1 MNAGKGAA
9 LGVLAFFRVKK
20 EAGMAAFDRVL
31 SGIPQM
37 DEHFDNIRLGD
48 NVVWRVDNLEQF
60 KLFMKPYVDQAI
72 RDGRN
77 LIYFRF
83 ATHEPLLEPREGLKI
98 IEVELNHRFENFT
111 VNIHEHITREGR
123 DAFYVFDCL
132 SELQTAW
139 ATDLMMGNFFRV
151 TCPYLFILD
160 TVAFFPL
167 IRGKHSFQAIAKIRD
182 TTQLFLDVY
191 ADKENVYVR
200 PDKVWNR
207 YSETMFLPHLY
218 NPENGDFEPI
228 LDGVLASRFYQ
239 VLGDNAASPD
249 RGNMDSWD
257 RFFNMAET
265 MYENGM
271 DTTDACHRMCDIMM
285 SRDERLREILKD
297 NFRPQDYFAVRK
309 RMIGTGMIGGKA
321 CGMLLARKIIEN
333 KCPDIAVKL
342 EPHDSFYIGSDV
354 FYSFIVENNF
364 WDLRIRQRSAEE
376 YFSVAEEF
384 AERLFAGKFSRDMEE
399 QFVKLLEYYG
409 QDPIIVRS
417 SSILEDGFGN
427 AFAGKYE
434 SVFCS
439 NSGDMDQRLEEL
451 ENAIRTVYAST
462 MSKSAL
468 DYRSR
473 RGLQD
478 RDEQMALL
486 VQRVSGSYY
495 GEYYMPCVAGVG
507 YSFSPY
513 RFMDD
518 LDPSAGMLRLVM
530 GLGTSAVDRTEGSYP
545 RLVSLDKPKATTAR
559 NCTEKHQYSQRK
571 LELMNRASRKL
582 EQRDPA
588 DVKPYLPGFMKRLLF
603 EHDYDAER
611 MFRERGQSRDI
622 EFVSCQGIVDKETLM
637 AEMRRI
643 LAAIQKEYDYPVDTE
658 FTINL
663 SESGDYVINLLQC
676 RPLQVYQDAEEAD
689 MPENV
694 APESV
699 LFECKGSSMGLSRIE
714 KMDIVVAID
723 PVNYYNMPY
732 KDKYKV
738 GQALGQ
744 VNWAM
749 RGQQKKLLLLSPG
762 RIGTSSPELGVPAL
776 FSDISEF
783 EAICEIADSR
793 AGYNPELS
801 YGSHFFQDLVEA
813 GILYNAIFENEKTL
827 AYNPELLAEFDNK
840 LCDYAPEAEDLMDI
854 IRVLDVSDMDLYLCN
869 DMKKERIL
877 CYKG

>member
-1 MNAGKGAA
+1 MATAELSKFAGILSAA
-9 LGVLAFFRVKK
+9 LS
-20 EAGMAAFDRVL
+20 M
-31 SGIPQM
+31 
-37 DEHFDNIRLGD
+37 
-48 NVVWRVDNLEQF
+48 
-60 KLFMKPYVDQAI
+60 
-72 RDGRN
+72 
-77 LIYFRF
+77 
-83 ATHEPLLEPREGLKI
+83 
-98 IEVELNHRFENFT
+98 
-111 VNIHEHITREGR
+111 
-123 DAFYVFDCL
+123 
-132 SELQTAW
+132 
-139 ATDLMMGNFFRV
+139 

-191 ADKENVYVR
+191 ADSENVYVR

-218 NPENGDFEPI
+218 VPKSGEFKPI

-239 VLGDNAASPD
+239 VLGDNASSPD

-257 RFFNMAET
+257 RFFNMSEV
-265 MYENGM
+265 MLENGM
-271 DTTDACHRMCDIMM
+271 DITEQCSRICNIMM
-285 SRDERLREILKD
+285 SRDLRMREMIKA
-297 NFRPQDYFAVRK
+297 NFKPKDYFVIRK

-333 KCPDIAVKL
+333 RCPEIFKKL

-354 FYSFIVENNF
+354 FYTYIVENRF
-364 WDLRIRQRSAEE
+364 WDLKIRQRTKEE

-384 AERLFAGKFSRDMEE
+384 ADKLMSGKFSREMEE

-451 ENAIRTVYAST
+451 ENAVRTVYAST
-462 MSKSAL
+462 MSRSAL

-473 RGLQD
+473 RGLGE

-507 YSFSPY
+507 YSYSPY

-518 LDPSAGMLRLVM
+518 LDPTAGMLRLVM

-545 RLVSLDKPKATTAR
+545 RLVNLDRPKATTAR
-559 NCTEKHQYSQRK
+559 DSVERHQYSQRR

-582 EQRDPA
+582 EQVEP
-588 DVKPYLPGFMKRLLF
+588 DVVEPFLPSFMKKLLF
-603 EHDYDAER
+603 EHDFDTER
-611 MFRERGQSRDI
+611 MYREQGHSRDI
-622 EFVSCQGIVDKETLM
+622 EFVSCQGIVEKEDLM
-637 AEMRRI
+637 SEMHSI
-643 LAAIQKEYDYPVDTE
+643 LSTIQKEYDYPVDTE
-658 FTINL
+658 FTVNL
-663 SESGDYVINLLQC
+663 SEDGDHVINLLQC
-676 RPLQVYQDAEEAD
+676 RPLQVYQDSEE
-689 MPENV
+689 MELPEDV
-694 APESV
+694 DREKI
-699 LFECKGSSMGLSRIE
+699 LFECRGSSMGLSRYE
-714 KMDIVVAID
+714 KLDIIVTVD

-732 KDKYKV
+732 RDKYKAAKAV
-738 GQALGQ
+738 GS
-744 VNWAM
+744 VNWKM
-749 RGQQKKLLLLSPG
+749 RGKNKKMLLMTPG
-762 RIGTSSPELGVPAL
+762 RLGTSSPELGVPAV
-776 FSDISEF
+776 FSDISEY
-783 EAICEIADSR
+783 ASICEVSDSR

-813 GILYNAIFENEKTL
+813 GILYNAIFENEKTIVF
-827 AYNPELLAEFDNK
+827 NPELLKDCENL
-840 LCDYAPEAEDLMDI
+840 LCDYDPKFEELKDI
-854 IRVLDVSDMDLYLCN
+854 VRVYDVSEMDFRLCN
-869 DMKKERIL
+869 DMKKERVL
-877 CYKG
+877 CFRG

>member
-1 MNAGKGAA
+1 
-9 LGVLAFFRVKK
+9 
-20 EAGMAAFDRVL
+20 MAAFDRIE

-37 DEHFDNIRLGD
+37 DIHFDNIRLGD
-48 NVVWRVDNLEQF
+48 NVVWRVDNLEEF
-60 KLFMKPYVDQAI
+60 KLFMEPYVDQAI

-83 ATHEPLLEPREGLKI
+83 ATHEPLLEEREGLKI
-98 IEVELNHRFENFT
+98 IHVELNHRFENFT
-111 VNIHEHITREGR
+111 VEIHEHIRREGR

-139 ATDLMMGNFFRV
+139 ATDLMMGNFFQV

-191 ADKENVYVR
+191 ADREHVYVR

-218 NPENGDFEPI
+218 VPETGEFKPI
-228 LDGVLASRFYQ
+228 LDGVMASHFYQ
-239 VLGDNAASPD
+239 VLGENAATAD

-257 RFFNMAET
+257 RFFNLTEAML
-265 MYENGM
+265 ENGM
-271 DTTDACHRMCDIMM
+271 GVTENCYRMCDIMM
-285 SRDERLREILKD
+285 SRDERVRKMIKAH
-297 NFRPQDYFAVRK
+297 FRPRDYLAIRS

-321 CGMLLARKIIEN
+321 TGMLLARKIIEN
-333 KCPDIAVKL
+333 RCPRIYEKL

-354 FYSFIVENNF
+354 FYTYIVENHF
-364 WDLRIRQRSAEE
+364 WDLRVRQRTEE
-376 YFSVAEEF
+376 GYFSLAEEF
-384 AERLFAGKFSRDMEE
+384 AERLMAGKFSREMEE

-439 NSGDMDQRLEEL
+439 NSGDMNQRLEEL
-451 ENAIRTVYAST
+451 EYAIRTVYAST
-462 MSKSAL
+462 MSRSAL

-473 RGLQD
+473 RGLQA

-507 YSFSPY
+507 YSYSPY
-513 RFMDD
+513 VFMDD
-518 LDPSAGMLRLVM
+518 LDPNAGMLRLVM

-545 RLVSLDKPKATTAR
+545 RLVSLDKPKATAAR
-559 NCTEKHQYSQRK
+559 NSVEKHQYSQRR
-571 LELMNRASRKL
+571 LELMNRASGRL
-582 EQRDPA
+582 EQVDP
-588 DVKPYLPGFMKRLLF
+588 DLVKPALPAYLKRLLF
-603 EHDYDAER
+603 EHDFETER
-611 MFRERGQSRDI
+611 LYRERGQSRDI
-622 EFVSCQGIVDKETLM
+622 EFVSCQGIVGMEKLM
-637 AEMRRI
+637 AQMREM
-643 LAAIQKEYDYPVDTE
+643 LHAIQEEYDYPVDTE
-658 FTINL
+658 FTVNL
-663 SESGDYVINLLQC
+663 SEDGDYVINLLQC
-676 RPLQVYQDAEEAD
+676 RPLQVYRDSEETELRSDVEAEK
-689 MPENV
+689 V
-694 APESV
+694 Y
-699 LFECKGSSMGLSRIE
+699 FECKGSSMGLSRCE
-714 KMDIVVAID
+714 KLDLIVSVD

-732 KDKYKV
+732 KDKYAVAQAV
-738 GQALGQ
+738 GA
-744 VNWAM
+744 VNWKM
-749 RGQQKKLLLLSPG
+749 RGAGKKMLLMVPG

-776 FSDISEF
+776 FSDISEY

-813 GILYNAIFENEKTL
+813 GILYNAIFENEKTVRFERGFL
-827 AYNPELLAEFDNK
+827 DGYENLLLE
-840 LCDYAPEAEDLMDI
+840 YAPKAEGLEEI
-854 IRVLDVSDMDLYLCN
+854 VKVVDVSGENILLSN
-869 DMKKERIL
+869 DMKRGRII
-877 CYKG
+877 CFRN

>member
-1 MNAGKGAA
+1 
-9 LGVLAFFRVKK
+9 
-20 EAGMAAFDRVL
+20 MAAFDRVL

-37 DEHFDNIRLGD
+37 DENIDNIRLGD
-48 NVVWRVDNLEQF
+48 NVVWRVDGLDQF
-60 KLFMKPYVDQAI
+60 KLFVDPYVDQAI
-72 RDGRN
+72 KDGRN
-77 LIYFRF
+77 LIYVRF
-83 ATHEPLLEPREGLKI
+83 AAHEPLLKPRDGLKI

-111 VNIHEHITREGR
+111 VEIHELIRKEGK

-191 ADKENVYVR
+191 ADGENVFVR

-207 YSETMFLPHLY
+207 YSETMFLPHRY
-218 NPENGDFEPI
+218 VPATGAFKPI
-228 LDGVLASRFYQ
+228 LDGVMASHFYQ
-239 VLGDNAASPD
+239 VLGENTATPD

-257 RFFNMAET
+257 RFYNATEL

-271 DTTDACHRMCDIMM
+271 DVTEACNRMCNIMM
-285 SRDERLREILKD
+285 SRDERMRKMIKA
-297 NFRPQDYFAVRK
+297 NFKPKDYFTVRK

-333 KCPDIAVKL
+333 KCPEIYKKL

-364 WDLRIRQRSAEE
+364 WDLRIRQRSEEE
-376 YFSVAEEF
+376 YFTVADEF
-384 AERLFAGKFSRDMEE
+384 AQKLLSGSFSRDMEE

-451 ENAIRTVYAST
+451 ENAVRTVYAST

-473 RGLQD
+473 RGLQA

-518 LDPSAGMLRLVM
+518 LDPAAGMLRLVM

-545 RLVSLDKPKATTAR
+545 RLVNLDKPKATTAR
-559 NCTEKHQYSQRK
+559 NSQEKHQYSQRR
-571 LELMNRASRKL
+571 LELMNRATRKL
-582 EQRDPA
+582 EQLDP
-588 DVKPYLPGFMKRLLF
+588 DQVKPYLPYFMKRLLF
-603 EHDYDAER
+603 EHDYDTER
-611 MFRERGQSRDI
+611 MFMERGQQRDI
-622 EFVSCQGIVDKETLM
+622 EFVSCQGIVEKAALM
-637 AEMRRI
+637 QQMTE
-643 LAAIQKEYDYPVDTE
+643 LLSAIQKEYDYPVDTE

-663 SESGDYVINLLQC
+663 SEDGDYVINLLQC
-676 RPLQVYQDAEEAD
+676 RPLQVYQDSGDMELPEE
-689 MPENV
+689 V
-694 APESV
+694 ESEKIF
-699 LFECKGSSMGLSRIE
+699 FECRGASMGLSRYE
-714 KMDIVVAID
+714 KLDYIVSVD
-723 PVNYYNMPY
+723 PVRYYNMPY
-732 KDKYKV
+732 KDKYRV
-738 GQALGQ
+738 GQAVGT

-749 RGQQKKLLLLSPG
+749 RGKNKKMLLMVPG

-813 GILYNAIFENEKTL
+813 GILYNAIFENEKTVK
-827 AYNPELLAEFDNK
+827 FDRDMLNGYENH
-840 LCDYAPEAEDLMDI
+840 LCDFDQRLEDLKDI
-854 IRVLDVSDMDLYLCN
+854 VSVTYVSDKGFMLCN

-877 CYKG
+877 CFKNDV

>member
-1 MNAGKGAA
+1 
-9 LGVLAFFRVKK
+9 
-20 EAGMAAFDRVL
+20 MAAFDRIQ
-31 SGIPQM
+31 SGIDQM
-37 DEHFDNIRLGD
+37 DDCFDNIRLGD
-48 NVVWRVDNLEQF
+48 NVVWRVDDLKQF
-60 KLFMKPYVDQAI
+60 KLFMEPYVKQAI
-72 RDGRN
+72 KDNRN

-83 ATHEPLLEPREGLKI
+83 ATHEPLLKEQEGLKI
-98 IEVELNHRFENFT
+98 INVELNHRFENFT
-111 VNIHEHITREGR
+111 VKIREHITREGR

-139 ATDLMMGNFFRV
+139 ATDLMMGNFFQV

-207 YSETMFLPHLY
+207 YSETMYLPHLY
-218 NPENGDFEPI
+218 VPDSGEFKPI
-228 LDGVLASRFYQ
+228 LDGVMASRFYQ
-239 VLGDNAASPD
+239 VLGDNASAYD
-249 RGNMDSWD
+249 HGNMDSWD
-257 RFFNMAET
+257 RFFNMTEM
-265 MYENGM
+265 MYENGL
-271 DTTDACHRMCDIMM
+271 DVTEACHRMCNIMM
-285 SRDERLREILKD
+285 SRDERLRKMIKA
-297 NFRPQDYFAVRK
+297 NFKPQDYLTIRK

-333 KCPDIAVKL
+333 RCPDIYEKL

-354 FYSFIVENNF
+354 FYSYIVENHF
-364 WDLRIRQRSAEE
+364 WNLRIRQRSKEE
-376 YFSVAEEF
+376 YFTLADEF
-384 AERLFAGKFSRDMEE
+384 ADKLLTGKFSREMEE

-451 ENAIRTVYAST
+451 ENAVRTVYAST
-462 MSKSAL
+462 LSRSAL

-473 RGLQD
+473 RGLQE

-486 VQRVSGSYY
+486 VMRVSGSYY

-507 YSFSPY
+507 YSYSPY
-513 RFMDD
+513 RFMEE
-518 LDPSAGMLRLVM
+518 LDPKAGMLRLVM

-571 LELMNRASRKL
+571 LELMNRTSRKL
-582 EQRDPA
+582 EQLDP
-588 DVKPYLPGFMKRLLF
+588 DIVKPLLPYFMKRLLF
-603 EHDYDAER
+603 EHDYDTER
-611 MFRERGQSRDI
+611 MFKERGQSRSI
-622 EFVSCQGIVDKETLM
+622 EFVSCQGIVEKEDLM
-637 AEMRRI
+637 RQMREI
-643 LAAIQKEYDYPVDTE
+643 LSAIQEEYEYPVDTE

-663 SESGDYVINLLQC
+663 SENGDYVINILQC
-676 RPLQVYQDAEEAD
+676 RPLQVYQDAEKMD
-689 MPENV
+689 MPSDV
-694 APESV
+694 DSESI
-699 LFECKGSSMGLSRIE
+699 LFECKGASMGLSRFE
-714 KMDIVVAID
+714 KLDLIVYID
-723 PVNYYNMPY
+723 PVKYYNMPY

-738 GQALGQ
+738 GQAVGNI
-744 VNWAM
+744 NWKM
-749 RGQQKKLLLLSPG
+749 RGLNKKMLLMTPG
-762 RIGTSSPELGVPAL
+762 RIGTSSPELGVAAL
-776 FSDISEF
+776 FSDISEY
-783 EAICEIADSR
+783 EAICEISDSR

-813 GILYNAIFENEKTL
+813 GILYNAIFENEKTIV
-827 AYNPELLAEFDNK
+827 YNPDLLNGFDNAICDVDPK
-840 LCDYAPEAEDLMDI
+840 LSEVKDI
-854 IRVLDVSDMDLYLCN
+854 VKVCDVSDIDLKLCN
-869 DMKKERIL
+869 DMKSEKIL
-877 CYKG
+877 CFIDKR

>member
-1 MNAGKGAA
+1 
-9 LGVLAFFRVKK
+9 
-20 EAGMAAFDRVL
+20 MAAFDRVL

-37 DEHFDNIRLGD
+37 DENFDNIRLGD
-48 NVVWRVDNLEQF
+48 NVVWRVNDLDQF
-60 KLFMKPYVDQAI
+60 KLFVDPYVEQAI

-83 ATHEPLLEPREGLKI
+83 ATHEPLLYEREGLKI

-111 VNIHEHITREGR
+111 VKIREHITREGR

-139 ATDLMMGNFFRV
+139 ATDLMMGNFFQV

-191 ADKENVYVR
+191 GGNGSIYVR

-218 NPENGDFEPI
+218 VPETGDFKPI

-239 VLGDNAASPD
+239 MLGDNVASPD
-249 RGNMDSWD
+249 TGNMDSWD
-257 RFFNMAET
+257 RFFNMAES

-271 DTTDACHRMCDIMM
+271 DVKEACHRMCDIMM
-285 SRDERLREILKD
+285 SRDERMREMIKK
-297 NFRPQDYFAVRK
+297 NFTPGDYFLIRK

-333 KCPDIAVKL
+333 RCPEIFNKL
-342 EPHDSFYIGSDV
+342 EPHDSFYIGSDL
-354 FYSFIVENNF
+354 FYSFIVENGF
-364 WDLRIRQRSAEE
+364 WDLRIRQRNREE
-376 YFSVAEEF
+376 YFSLAEEF
-384 AERLFAGKFSRDMEE
+384 AGRLMTGRFSREMEE

-439 NSGDMDQRLEEL
+439 NSGDMDHRLEEL
-451 ENAIRTVYAST
+451 ENAVRIVYAST
-462 MSKSAL
+462 LSRSAL

-473 RGLQD
+473 RGLGE

-507 YSFSPY
+507 YSYSPY

-545 RLVSLDKPKATTAR
+545 RLVSLDKPRATSAK

-571 LELMNRASRKL
+571 LELMNRAVGKL
-582 EQRDPA
+582 EQTEP
-588 DVKPYLPGFMKRLLF
+588 DVIKPYLPDYLKRLLF
-603 EHDYDAER
+603 EHDLDAER
-611 MFRERGQSRDI
+611 MFRERGQLRDI
-622 EFVSCQGIVDKETLM
+622 EFVSCKGIVEKEEIMNNLR
-637 AEMRRI
+637 EL
-643 LAAIQKEYDYPVDTE
+643 LAVIHKEYDYPVDTE

-663 SESGDYVINLLQC
+663 SGDGDYVINLLQC
-676 RPLQVYQDAEEAD
+676 RPLQVYQDSGEME
-689 MPENV
+689 MPDNV
-694 APESV
+694 DEKNIY
-699 LFECKGSSMGLSRIE
+699 FECRGSSMGLSRSV
-714 KMDIVVAID
+714 KLDFIVSVD

-732 KDKYKV
+732 REKYLA
-738 GQALGQ
+738 GQAVGS
-744 VNWAM
+744 VNWAL
-749 RGQQKKLLLLSPG
+749 RGMNKKMLLMSPG

-783 EAICEIADSR
+783 EAICEISDSR

-801 YGSHFFQDLVEA
+801 YGSHFFQDLVES
-813 GILYNAIFENEKTL
+813 GILYNAVFENEKTIVFNRDMLSGLENRLKGL
-827 AYNPELLAEFDNK
+827 APKY
-840 LCDYAPEAEDLMDI
+840 EDMSDI
-854 IRVLDVSDMDLYLCN
+854 VRVYDVSKMNYFLCH
-869 DMKKERIL
+869 DMKKEKTI
-877 CYKG
+877 CFIA

>member
-1 MNAGKGAA
+1 
-9 LGVLAFFRVKK
+9 
-20 EAGMAAFDRVL
+20 MAAFDRVL

-37 DEHFDNIRLGD
+37 DDNFDNIRLGD
-48 NVVWRVDNLEQF
+48 NVVWRVDDLDQF
-60 KLFMKPYVDQAI
+60 KLFMQPYVKQAI
-72 RDGRN
+72 LDKRN

-83 ATHEPLLEPREGLKI
+83 ATHEPLLKEQEGLKI
-98 IEVELNHRFENFT
+98 IKVELNHRFENFT
-111 VNIHEHITREGR
+111 VEIHEHITREGK

-139 ATDLMMGNFFRV
+139 ATDLMMGNFFQV

-218 NPENGDFEPI
+218 VPGTGDFKPI
-228 LDGVLASRFYQ
+228 LDGVLASHFYQ
-239 VLGDNAASPD
+239 VLGDNASSPD

-257 RFFNMAET
+257 RFFIMTET
-265 MYENGM
+265 MFENGM
-271 DTTDACHRMCDIMM
+271 DVTEPCHRMCDIMM
-285 SRDERLREILKD
+285 SRDERMRKMIKA
-297 NFRPQDYFAVRK
+297 NFKPQDYLAVRK

-333 KCPDIAVKL
+333 RCPDIFRKL

-354 FYSFIVENNF
+354 FYSFIVENRF
-364 WDLRIRQRSAEE
+364 WDLRIRQRSRDE

-384 AERLFAGKFSRDMEE
+384 ADKLLTGKFSREMEE

-439 NSGDMDQRLEEL
+439 NSGDMEQRLEEL
-451 ENAIRTVYAST
+451 ENAVRTVYAST
-462 MSKSAL
+462 MSRSAL

-473 RGLQD
+473 RGLQE

-486 VQRVSGSYY
+486 VMRVSGSYY

-507 YSFSPY
+507 YSYSPY
-513 RFMDD
+513 RFMED
-518 LDPSAGMLRLVM
+518 LDPNAGMLRLVM

-545 RLVSLDKPKATTAR
+545 RLVSLDRPKATSLRT
-559 NCTEKHQYSQRK
+559 CTEKHQYSQRK
-571 LELMNRASRKL
+571 LELMNRTSRKL
-582 EQRDPA
+582 EQVDP
-588 DVKPYLPGFMKRLLF
+588 DVVKPYLPEYLKRLLF
-603 EHDYDAER
+603 EHDYDTER
-611 MFRERGQSRDI
+611 MYRERGQRRDI
-622 EFVSCQGIVDKETLM
+622 EFVSCQGIVEKESLMKQMQETLC
-637 AEMRRI
+637 
-643 LAAIQKEYDYPVDTE
+643 AIQKEYDYPVDTE

-663 SESGDYVINLLQC
+663 SEDGDYVINLLQC
-676 RPLQVYQDAEEAD
+676 RPLQVYQDSED
-689 MPENV
+689 MDLPENV
-694 APESV
+694 STDKI
-699 LFECKGSSMGLSRIE
+699 LFECHGSSMGLSRYE
-714 KMDIVVAID
+714 KLDMIVMVD

-732 KDKYKV
+732 KEKHKA
-738 GQALGQ
+738 GQAVGSI
-744 VNWAM
+744 NWAM
-749 RGQQKKLLLLSPG
+749 RGKNRKMLLLTPG

-776 FSDISEF
+776 FSDISEY
-783 EAICEIADSR
+783 EAICEVSDSK

-813 GILYNAIFENEKTL
+813 GILYNAIFENDRTL
-827 AYNPELLAEFDNK
+827 IYNPDILKNLDNK
-840 LCDYAPEAEDLMDI
+840 LCEYDAGFEDLKDI
-854 IRVLDVSDMDLYLCN
+854 VYVYDVSDMDFRLCN
-869 DMKKERIL
+869 DMKKERII
-877 CYKG
+877 CFRD

>member
-1 MNAGKGAA
+1 
-9 LGVLAFFRVKK
+9 
-20 EAGMAAFDRVL
+20 
-31 SGIPQM
+31 M
-37 DEHFDNIRLGD
+37 DECFDNIRLGD
-48 NVVWRVDNLEQF
+48 NVVWRVDNLEEF
-60 KLFMKPYVDQAI
+60 KLFMKPYVKQAI
-72 RDGRN
+72 EDKRN
-77 LIYFRF
+77 LNYFRF
-83 ATHEPLLEPREGLKI
+83 ATHEPLLEPQEGLKI
-98 IEVELNHRFENFT
+98 INVELNHRFENFT
-111 VNIHEHITREGR
+111 VEIHNHIEREGR

-139 ATDLMMGNFFRV
+139 ATDLMMGNFFQV
-151 TCPYLFILD
+151 TCPFLFILD
-160 TVAFFPL
+160 TVAFFPI

-191 ADKENVYVR
+191 ADSENVYVR

-207 YSETMFLPHLY
+207 YSETMFLPHIYDLKT
-218 NPENGDFEPI
+218 GDFKPI
-228 LDGVLASRFYQ
+228 LDGVAASRFYQ
-239 VLGDNAASPD
+239 VLGDNASSPD
-249 RGNMDSWD
+249 RSNMDSWD

-265 MYENGM
+265 MHENGL
-271 DTTDACHRMCDIMM
+271 DVTGPCYRMCDIMM
-285 SRDERLREILKD
+285 SRDERMRKKIKA
-297 NFRPQDYFAVRK
+297 NFKPQDYFTVRK

-333 KCPDIAVKL
+333 RCPEVYRKL

-354 FYSFIVENNF
+354 FYTYIVENKF
-364 WDLRIRQRSAEE
+364 WDLRIRQRTEEE

-384 AERLFAGKFSRDMEE
+384 AGRLMTGKFSREMEE

-439 NSGDMDQRLEEL
+439 NSGDMTERLEEL
-451 ENAIRTVYAST
+451 ENAVRTVYAST
-462 MSKSAL
+462 LGKSAL

-473 RGLQD
+473 RGLQN

-513 RFMDD
+513 RFMDE

-545 RLVSLDKPKATTAR
+545 RLVSLDKPKATTAKNSIER
-559 NCTEKHQYSQRK
+559 HQYSQRR

-582 EQRDPA
+582 EQMDP
-588 DVKPYLPGFMKRLLF
+588 DLVKPYLPSYLKRLLF
-603 EHDYDAER
+603 EHDFDTER
-611 MFRERGQSRDI
+611 IFRERGQSRDI
-622 EFVSCQGIVDKETLM
+622 EFVSCHGIVAKEDLM
-637 AEMRRI
+637 EQMQKI
-643 LAAIQKEYDYPVDTE
+643 LCAISKEYDYPVDTE
-658 FTINL
+658 FTINV
-663 SESGDYVINLLQC
+663 SEDGDYVINLLQC
-676 RPLQVYQDAEEAD
+676 RPLQVYQDAAETV

-694 APESV
+694 EEGKI
-699 LFECKGSSMGLSRIE
+699 LFECKGSSMGLSRLE
-714 KMDIVVAID
+714 KLDLIVFVD
-723 PVNYYNMPY
+723 PVLYYNMPY
-732 KDKYKV
+732 KEKYKV
-738 GQALGQ
+738 AHAVGS
-744 VNWAM
+744 VNWEM
-749 RGQQKKLLLLSPG
+749 RGKGKKMLLLTPG
-762 RIGTSSPELGVPAL
+762 RIGTSSPELGVPAQ

-783 EAICEIADSR
+783 EAICEVSDSR

-813 GILYNAIFENEKTL
+813 GILYNAIFENEKTIH
-827 AYNPELLAEFDNK
+827 
-840 LCDYAPEAEDLMDI
+840 YAPDMLEQYENILSSFAEGAEKLKDI
-854 IRVLDVSDMDLYLCN
+854 VRVYDVSQEGLYLCN

-877 CYKG
+877 CYKS

>member
-1 MNAGKGAA
+1 
-9 LGVLAFFRVKK
+9 
-20 EAGMAAFDRVL
+20 MAAFDRIM

-37 DEHFDNIRLGD
+37 DGCFDNIRLGD
-48 NVVWRVDNLEQF
+48 NVVWRVDDLDQF
-60 KLFMKPYVDQAI
+60 KLFMEPYVKQAI
-72 RDGRN
+72 ADKRN

-83 ATHEPLLEPREGLKI
+83 ASHEPLLKPQEGLKI

-111 VNIHEHITREGR
+111 VEIREHITREGR
-123 DAFYVFDCL
+123 DAFFVFDCL
-132 SELQTAW
+132 SDLQTAW
-139 ATDLMMGNFFRV
+139 ATDLMMGNFFQV

-207 YSETMFLPHLY
+207 YSETMYLPHLY
-218 NPENGDFEPI
+218 VPGTGEFKPI
-228 LDGVLASRFYQ
+228 LDGVMASHFYQ
-239 VLGDNAASPD
+239 VLGDNSSSPD
-249 RGNMDSWD
+249 HGNMDSWD
-257 RFFNMAET
+257 RFFNMTEM

-271 DTTDACHRMCDIMM
+271 DVTEQSHRMCNIMM
-285 SRDERLREILKD
+285 SRDERLRKMIKA
-297 NFRPQDYFAVRK
+297 NFKPQDYLAVRK

-333 KCPDIAVKL
+333 RCPDIYSKL
-342 EPHDSFYIGSDV
+342 EPHDSFYVGSDV
-354 FYSFIVENNF
+354 FYSFIVENHF
-364 WDLRIRQRSAEE
+364 WDLRIRQRSNEE
-376 YFSVAEEF
+376 YFTVADEF
-384 AERLFAGKFSRDMEE
+384 ADKLLTGKFSREMEE

-439 NSGDMDQRLEEL
+439 NSGSMDQRLEEL

-462 MSKSAL
+462 MSRSAL

-473 RGLQD
+473 RGLQK

-486 VQRVSGSYY
+486 IMRVSGSYY

-518 LDPSAGMLRLVM
+518 LDPNAGMLRLVM

-545 RLVSLDKPKATTAR
+545 RLVSLDKPRATTAR
-559 NCTEKHQYSQRK
+559 NCIEKHQYSQRK
-571 LELMNRASRKL
+571 LELMDRASRKL
-582 EQRDPA
+582 EQVDP
-588 DVKPYLPGFMKRLLF
+588 DTVKPYLPYFMKRLLF
-603 EHDYDAER
+603 EHDRDTESMY
-611 MFRERGQSRDI
+611 RERGQNRTI
-622 EFVSCQGIVDKETLM
+622 EFVSCQGIVEKDDLM
-637 AEMRRI
+637 VKMRQI
-643 LAAIQKEYDYPVDTE
+643 LSAIQSEYEYPVDTE

-663 SESGDYVINLLQC
+663 SENGDYVINLLQC
-676 RPLQVYQDAEEAD
+676 RPLQVFQDANETKL
-689 MPENV
+689 PEDV
-694 APESV
+694 DKEKI
-699 LFECKGSSMGLSRIE
+699 LFECSGSSMGLSRFE
-714 KMDIVVAID
+714 KIDIIVFVD

-738 GQALGQ
+738 GQAVGSI
-744 VNWAM
+744 NWKM
-749 RGQQKKLLLLSPG
+749 RGLNKKMLLMTPG

-776 FSDISEF
+776 FSDISEY
-783 EAICEIADSR
+783 EAICEISDSR

-813 GILYNAIFENEKTL
+813 GILYNAIFENEKTKVF
-827 AYNPELLAEFDNK
+827 NPDMLKAFENRICDFDQKFEELK
-840 LCDYAPEAEDLMDI
+840 DI
-854 IRVLDVSDMDLYLCN
+854 IQVYDVSDRDFRLCN

-877 CYKG
+877 CFKGGLGEEN